1 MWFIADFF
9 ERYTNRVAKTFI
21 RLAALEAD
29 ADRKAQEAARE
40 ARRLKYRAGEAVKA
54 TRDPLP
60 VIANA
65 RHEHANP
72 TRAEA
77 SAPQGIPALTD
88 VPMGVRGDV
97 VAHYLAAFKSA
108 NGSAT
113 GLVEK
118 LRKDKKVRVAELQL
132 IASKVLDEDPT
143 TRKKGEHLDAL
154 RAHFSAPA
162 PAAAVR
168 EVEPA

>member
-1 MWFIADFF
+1 MWFIADIF

-54 TRDPLP
+54 TREPLP

-65 RHEHANP
+65 RHEHATP
-72 TRAEA
+72 KRGEA
-77 SAPQGIPALTD
+77 DAPSGIPALAD

-97 VAHYLAAFKSA
+97 VAQYVAAFEGA

-118 LRKDKKVRVAELQL
+118 LRKDKKVRVAELQI
-132 IASKVLDEDPT
+132 IAARVLDEAPT
-143 TRKKGEHLDAL
+143 PRKKGEHLDAL
-154 RAHFSAPA
+154 RTHFSPPA
-162 PAAAVR
+162 SPAAVR